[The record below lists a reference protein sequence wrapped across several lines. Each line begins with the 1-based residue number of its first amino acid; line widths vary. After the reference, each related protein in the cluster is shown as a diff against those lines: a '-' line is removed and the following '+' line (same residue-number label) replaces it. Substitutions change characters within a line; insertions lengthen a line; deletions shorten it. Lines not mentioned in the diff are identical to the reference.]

1 MGGIIM
7 KERIKNKKWI
17 RIFVGILVLNIIA
30 GCTAG
35 TQTNTG
41 TLVVGAGEIGMTT
54 SSMTKY
60 ISNHGTIEINSN
72 GIGMLATGG
81 RGIAT
86 NTGIINI
93 NAAGSTGMRAV
104 NGGSVI
110 NGESGIININGRNSY
125 AMVAHGSG
133 SSAINRGIINLNN
146 SSLRRENAIS
156 STNRGRTINDG
167 LIRDYYGV
175 RIYSLYGGAY
185 VVGTNIDGTYGTVV
199 SSAEIVIDGNMEIS
213 TEIVQRN
220 YEDTYYLKNIMESP
234 KIELMENFKI
244 SSTSLLL

>member
-41 TLVVGAGEIGMTT
+41 TLVVDAGEIGMTT

-72 GIGMLATGG
+72 GIGMNVNSEGAIFIANEGTNTGTIRILGGSAIGMLATGG

-133 SSAINRGIINLNN
+133 SSAINRGIH
-146 SSLRRENAIS
+146 
-156 STNRGRTINDG
+156 
-167 LIRDYYGV
+167 
-175 RIYSLYGGAY
+175 
-185 VVGTNIDGTYGTVV
+185 
-199 SSAEIVIDGNMEIS
+199 
-213 TEIVQRN
+213 
-220 YEDTYYLKNIMESP
+220 P
-234 KIELMENFKI
+234 
-244 SSTSLLL
+244 